1 MLIAVLPNKFLVLF
15 IIIFGTLSFP
25 IARYRV
31 GTFTERR
38 RSSRRRTLIDLEV
51 EVVFDVDLARVCL
64 DAKQVSVLLGG
75 VL

>member
-31 GTFTERR
+31 GTFTER